1 MKKAVVVIGNKMSK
15 DNPLIELKKKQSIGD
30 RKKLFLMAS
39 ILSLLFVFSLS
50 LGEISLFPHQWLT
63 DDAKLFIWQIR
74 LPRILAVMMVGAS
87 LAIAGAIM
95 QALFQ
100 NPLAEPGLLGV
111 SSGAGVCIVLLIVLH
126 VGSNPWLISSV
137 AVLGALGITILLMCF
152 AQIKKLSN
160 AQLLLIGVALGVMAS
175 AVMTWL
181 VYFSSALD
189 LRQLMYW
196 LMGSFGGIDWR
207 HQVLFW
213 ALIPIIAILILHAD
227 ILNYLSLGSFRAKQL
242 GVSVNR
248 WRNGFIL
255 AVGLLIGLSV
265 AIAGAISFIGL
276 VVPHLLRL
284 SGITHYKTLLPA
296 CALTG
301 SGLLLLA
308 DLLSRLML
316 NGAEVPIGVITA
328 TLGAPLFI
336 WLLVTKEMG
345 RL

>member
-1 MKKAVVVIGNKMSK
+1 MNKEV
-15 DNPLIELKKKQSIGD
+15 NPLIKFTKRQRIDD
-30 RKKLFLMAS
+30 RKKLFLMA
-39 ILSLLFVFSLS
+39 LVLCFLFVFSLS
-50 LGEISLFPHQWLT
+50 VGEISLFPHQWLT
-63 DDAKLFIWQIR
+63 DEAYLFVWQIR
-74 LPRILAVMMVGAS
+74 LPRILAVVTVGAS

-111 SSGAGVCIVLLIVLH
+111 SSGAGVCVVLLIVLQI
-126 VGSNPWLISSV
+126 GLSYWLISS
-137 AVLGALGITILLMCF
+137 AAIFGALGITILLMF
-152 AQIKKLSN
+152 FTRIKKLSN

-175 AVMTWL
+175 AIMTWL

-196 LMGSFGGIDWR
+196 LMGSFSGIDWR
-207 HQVLFW
+207 HQILFW
-213 ALIPIIAILILHAD
+213 ALMPILLILILQAD
-227 ILNYLSLGSFRAKQL
+227 VLNYLSLGSFRAKQL
-242 GVSVNR
+242 GISVNQ
-248 WRNGFIL
+248 WRNWFIL

-265 AIAGAISFIGL
+265 ALAGAISFVGL

-284 SGITHYKTLLPA
+284 SGLTHYKTLLPA
-296 CALTG
+296 CALAG
-301 SGLLLLA
+301 GVLLLLA
-308 DLLSRLML
+308 DLLSRLIL

-336 WLLVTKEMG
+336 WLLATKEMG

>member
-1 MKKAVVVIGNKMSK
+1 MNKEV
-15 DNPLIELKKKQSIGD
+15 NPLIKFTKKQSIGD
-30 RKKLFLMAS
+30 RKKLFLMA
-39 ILSLLFVFSLS
+39 LVLCFLFVFSLS
-50 LGEISLFPHQWLT
+50 VGEISLFPHQWLT
-63 DDAKLFIWQIR
+63 DEAYLFVWQIR
-74 LPRILAVMMVGAS
+74 LPRILAVVTVGAS

-111 SSGAGVCIVLLIVLH
+111 SSGAGVCVVLLIVLQI
-126 VGSNPWLISSV
+126 GLSSWLISS
-137 AVLGALGITILLMCF
+137 AAIFGALGITILLMF
-152 AQIKKLSN
+152 FTRIKKLSN

-175 AVMTWL
+175 AIMTWL

-196 LMGSFGGIDWR
+196 LMGSFSGIDWR
-207 HQVLFW
+207 HQILFW
-213 ALIPIIAILILHAD
+213 ALMPILLILILQAD
-227 ILNYLSLGSFRAKQL
+227 VLNYLSLGSFRAKQL
-242 GVSVNR
+242 GISVNQ
-248 WRNGFIL
+248 WRNWFIL

-265 AIAGAISFIGL
+265 ALAGAISFVGL

-284 SGITHYKTLLPA
+284 SGLTHYKTLLPA
-296 CALTG
+296 CALAG
-301 SGLLLLA
+301 GVLLLLA
-308 DLLSRLML
+308 DLLSRLIL

-336 WLLVTKEMG
+336 WLLATKEMG

>member
-1 MKKAVVVIGNKMSK
+1 MNKEV
-15 DNPLIELKKKQSIGD
+15 NPLIKFTKKQSIGD
-30 RKKLFLMAS
+30 RKKLFLMA
-39 ILSLLFVFSLS
+39 LVLCFLFIFSLS
-50 LGEISLFPHQWLT
+50 VGEISLFPHQWLT
-63 DDAKLFIWQIR
+63 DEAYLFVWQIR
-74 LPRILAVMMVGAS
+74 LPRILAVVTVGAS

-111 SSGAGVCIVLLIVLH
+111 SSGAGVCVVLLIILQI
-126 VGSNPWLISSV
+126 GLSSWLISS
-137 AVLGALGITILLMCF
+137 AAIFGALGITILLMF
-152 AQIKKLSN
+152 FTRIKKLSN

-175 AVMTWL
+175 AIMTWL

-196 LMGSFGGIDWR
+196 LMGSFSGIDWR
-207 HQVLFW
+207 HQILFW
-213 ALIPIIAILILHAD
+213 ALMPILLILILQAD
-227 ILNYLSLGSFRAKQL
+227 VLNYLSLGSFRAKQL
-242 GVSVNR
+242 GISVNQ
-248 WRNGFIL
+248 WRNWFIL

-265 AIAGAISFIGL
+265 ALAGAISFVGL

-284 SGITHYKTLLPA
+284 SGLTHYKTLLPA
-296 CALTG
+296 CALAG
-301 SGLLLLA
+301 GVLLLLA
-308 DLLSRLML
+308 DLLSRLIL

-336 WLLVTKEMG
+336 WLLATKEMG

>member
-1 MKKAVVVIGNKMSK
+1 MNKEV
-15 DNPLIELKKKQSIGD
+15 NPLIKFTKKQSIGD
-30 RKKLFLMAS
+30 RKKLFLMA
-39 ILSLLFVFSLS
+39 LVLCFLFIFSLS
-50 LGEISLFPHQWLT
+50 VGEISLFPHQWLT
-63 DDAKLFIWQIR
+63 DEAYLFVWQIR
-74 LPRILAVMMVGAS
+74 LPRILAVVTVGAS

-111 SSGAGVCIVLLIVLH
+111 SSGAGVCVVLLIVLQI
-126 VGSNPWLISSV
+126 GLSSWLISS
-137 AVLGALGITILLMCF
+137 AAIFGALGITILLMF
-152 AQIKKLSN
+152 FTRIKKLSN

-175 AVMTWL
+175 AIMTWL

-196 LMGSFGGIDWR
+196 LMGSFSGIDWR
-207 HQVLFW
+207 HQILFW
-213 ALIPIIAILILHAD
+213 ALMPILLSLILQAD
-227 ILNYLSLGSFRAKQL
+227 VLNYLSLGSFRAKQL
-242 GVSVNR
+242 GISVNQ
-248 WRNGFIL
+248 WRNWFIL

-265 AIAGAISFIGL
+265 ALAGAISFVGL

-284 SGITHYKTLLPA
+284 SGLTHYKTLLPA
-296 CALTG
+296 CALAG
-301 SGLLLLA
+301 GVLLLLA
-308 DLLSRLML
+308 DLLSRLIL

-336 WLLVTKEMG
+336 WLLATKEMG

>member
-1 MKKAVVVIGNKMSK
+1 MNKEV
-15 DNPLIELKKKQSIGD
+15 NPLIKFTKRQRIGD
-30 RKKLFLMAS
+30 RKKLFLMA
-39 ILSLLFVFSLS
+39 LVLCFLFIFSLS
-50 LGEISLFPHQWLT
+50 VGEISLFPHQWLT
-63 DDAKLFIWQIR
+63 DEAYLFVWQIR
-74 LPRILAVMMVGAS
+74 LPRILAVVTVGAS

-111 SSGAGVCIVLLIVLH
+111 SSGAGVCVVLLIVLQI
-126 VGSNPWLISSV
+126 GLSAWLISS
-137 AVLGALGITILLMCF
+137 AAIFGALGITILLMF
-152 AQIKKLSN
+152 FTRIKKLSN

-175 AVMTWL
+175 AIMTWL

-196 LMGSFGGIDWR
+196 LMGSFSGIDWR
-207 HQVLFW
+207 HQILFW
-213 ALIPIIAILILHAD
+213 ALMPILLILILQAD
-227 ILNYLSLGSFRAKQL
+227 VLNYLSLGSFRAKQL
-242 GVSVNR
+242 GISVNQ
-248 WRNGFIL
+248 WRNWFIL

-265 AIAGAISFIGL
+265 ALAGAISFVGL

-284 SGITHYKTLLPA
+284 SGLTHYKTLLPA
-296 CALTG
+296 CALAG
-301 SGLLLLA
+301 GVLLLLA
-308 DLLSRLML
+308 DLLSRLIL

-336 WLLVTKEMG
+336 WLLATKEMG